1 LNPRCRKLFEKAKN
15 NPNGLGFLELKF
27 LCACIGM
34 TLDRVEG
41 SPFIYKL
48 GEPFI
53 LLSVQKLKDGK
64 AKAYQVRQLIDFIE
78 EYDLDKLDKRE

>member
-1 LNPRCRKLFEKAKN
+1 
-15 NPNGLGFLELKF
+15 
-27 LCACIGM
+27 M